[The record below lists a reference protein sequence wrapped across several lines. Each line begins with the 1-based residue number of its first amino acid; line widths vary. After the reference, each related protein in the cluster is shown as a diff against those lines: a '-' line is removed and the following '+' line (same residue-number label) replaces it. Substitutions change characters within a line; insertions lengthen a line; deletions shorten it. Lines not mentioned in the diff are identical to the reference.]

1 MVSNQILTGLYG
13 NYVANRPFCITA
25 KDDYKTVILYLNG
38 LVSGSSNKQITVTQY
53 STPAGTK
60 VSDHAYVEPAQWQCT
75 LLCGNDFTVSP
86 ILKETLGNDELSVI
100 DKNEV
105 KNLFKTW
112 SDNAYRLS
120 IQTYE
125 DHYDNMV
132 ITNISHPEGEQLG
145 VYKPTISFQEVRVA
159 TITTKKFAAS
169 KIEIA
174 NDTPET
180 TLGSDN
186 GVTVTDVT
194 SEIAVA
200 SAVSGAVI
208 LGTATFATKLGATA
222 IAASA
227 GPVGWVALGIAG
239 AAALVTWG
247 IHRWGKK
254 KK

>member
-25 KDDYKTVILYLNG
+25 TDDYKTVILYLNG

-53 STPAGTK
+53 ATPDGTK
-60 VSDHAYVEPAQWQCT
+60 VSDNAYVEPAQWQCT
-75 LLCGNDFTVSP
+75 LLCGNDFTLSP
-86 ILKETLGNDELSVI
+86 ILKETLGNDELSII

-105 KNLFKTW
+105 KNLFKIW

-169 KIEIA
+169 KVEIA
-174 NDTPET
+174 NDTPEVDA
-180 TLGSDN
+180 GADN
-186 GVTVTDVT
+186 GVSTRYDET
-194 SEIAVA
+194 SEVGANIAMG
-200 SAVSGAVI
+200 GA
-208 LGTATFATKLGATA
+208 AGAA
-222 IAASA
+222 IAFAAGA
-227 GPVGWVALGIAG
+227 GPIGWVALGVAAAG
-239 AAALVTWG
+239 AFIVG
-247 IHRWGKK
+247 ISKLAKSKGW
-254 KK
+254 